1 MDCGMRRSRE
11 VGWWWRHSFERS
23 WVGWR
28 RHGRPRRSI
37 GSGCFEAGRTVDMT
51 ATMTRSDE
59 QIQRDVLA
67 ELKWDARVQ
76 PNEIGVSVKD
86 GVVALTG
93 WVDSYVKKWAAEG
106 AAQRVQGVKAVAND
120 IEVRLPSSVE
130 RADPDLASAVTR
142 ALDWDALVPSQNIQV
157 RVTRGWV
164 TLSGEVEW
172 EFQRRE
178 AERAVR
184 RLSGVRGVTNEIAV
198 RPRVRPQPEE
208 LRRQI
213 AEALVRS
220 AETAGSRIEVAVDGE
235 KIILTG
241 TARTW
246 LAREEA
252 ARIAWSAPG
261 VVMVENRIVVIPAD

>member
-1 MDCGMRRSRE
+1 
-11 VGWWWRHSFERS
+11 
-23 WVGWR
+23 
-28 RHGRPRRSI
+28 
-37 GSGCFEAGRTVDMT
+37 MT
-51 ATMTRSDE
+51 ATMTRTDE

-67 ELKWDARVQ
+67 ELKWEARVQ

-93 WVDSYVKKWAAEG
+93 WVDSFVKKWAAER

-120 IEVRLPSSVE
+120 IEVRLPSSAE

-142 ALDWDALVPSQNIQV
+142 ALEWDALVPSQNIQV

-172 EFQRRE
+172 QYQRRE

-184 RLSGVRGVTNEIAV
+184 RLSGVRGVTNEITV

-208 LRRQI
+208 VRRAV

-220 AETAGSRIEVAVDGE
+220 AETAGNRVEVVVDGE
-235 KIILTG
+235 RVILNG
-241 TARTW
+241 TVRSW

-252 ARIAWSAPG
+252 ERIAWSAPG
-261 VVMVENRIVVIPAD
+261 VVAVENRIVVVPED